1 MIERDNEVIGFTD
14 SARLLSWIFPK
25 EKKSWHMHLAEIV
38 LGMNSHRYRISH
50 DPCFDDIY
58 FQTED
63 LQNFAILYSEG
74 SLSESEIESR
84 IYDFFKKIESEPVKP
99 TLTRKELHSYYSDG
113 DGFLGVKPEGDPSYF
128 RLSKSEAHKL
138 YQDIEDLSNR
148 HEKLVKAMLTIGVL
162 FRALKTDYTPTAA
175 EFDAIQDQIS
185 TYVEETEELSGATEE
200 ILDELVERIEELD
213 AT

>member
-1 MIERDNEVIGFTD
+1 MIHRDNEVIGFTD

-25 EKKSWHMHLAEIV
+25 QKKSWHMHLAEIV
-38 LGMNSHRYRISH
+38 LGMHGHRYRISH

-63 LQNFAILYSEG
+63 LQNFATLYAEG
-74 SLSESEIESR
+74 RLSESEIESR
-84 IYDFFKKIESEPVKP
+84 VCDFFAKIESSPATP
-99 TLTRKELHSYYSDG
+99 TLTKKALDSFYSDG

-128 RLSKSEAHKL
+128 RLSKPEAHKL
-138 YQDIEDLSNR
+138 YQEIAGLNNR

-185 TYVEETEELSGATEE
+185 TYAEETEELSGAAEE
-200 ILDELVERIEELD
+200 IKDELLERIEELD